1 MELDVESARAGY
13 INRLPAHGRAVSRG
27 RFETRSGR
35 HATGRAVDRMLLAL
49 RAHEQRAQ
57 RRAALRAWLIAR
69 RAAINAT
76 DSRGRIATSE
86 TAHG

>member
-1 MELDVESARAGY
+1 
-13 INRLPAHGRAVSRG
+13 
-27 RFETRSGR
+27 
-35 HATGRAVDRMLLAL
+35 MLLAL

-57 RRAALRAWLIAR
+57 RRTALRAWLIAR

-76 DSRGRIATSE
+76 DSRGRVATSD